1 MFFFCMF
8 MHTCV
13 YFHGPQNNQRFQ
25 QWFSLQADCDTDT
38 NTVKVLEENSD
49 NPPGQEQNSIGT
61 FSSLNMF
68 LFLEFG
74 GGVFTFKHK
83 LYSVFWLRVVKGR
96 QP

>member
-74 GGVFTFKHK
+74 GGFHF
-83 LYSVFWLRVVKGR
+83 
-96 QP
+96 